1 MKKVS
6 VIIIKILSY
15 LMTLALSVMLAIFSI
30 KLFNNETAFG
40 DILNAVF
47 ILCSATVVISSLI
60 FSIKIDKND
69 NNQGIALTAG
79 MVNLIAFFVVWQA
92 ISKPILTFAFAL
104 CVAVPA
110 ILFII
115 ELISQAISNSRND

>member
-92 ISKPILTFAFAL
+92 ISKPILTFAFAI

>member
-30 KLFNNETAFG
+30 RLFNNETAFG

>member
-15 LMTLALSVMLAIFSI
+15 LMTLALSAMLAIFSI